1 MSFEQATPKKKRFKV
16 LFWGPPGCYKT
27 RTILRLG
34 HIAEPAVP
42 VLAMVDMEFGSDHYA
57 DEFNFIVNQELDP
70 NIIDA
75 DIKKLVAAP
84 GNTKIIGI
92 DGWSVYHDQVK
103 NKFLD
108 LFLKREIR
116 SPGHKEEYYTLQ
128 PRDYDPINRQVHRLV
143 RLLLK
148 SDMHVLATCQ
158 QKDKWE
164 GMKVTGVDMD
174 GPKRISYYFDTIIE
188 IQEAKSGQWKAFVRG
203 KDRSG
208 VFKVNEEIPW
218 GNDKEAADFLES
230 KWGNLTVGPG
240 ASPLIIQDEI
250 IDTTSVNIPDP
261 PDPVKEAATKAA
273 AATESTNDLL
283 WAISNLKKELKIP
296 TEEWLRLLIPFGVP
310 SAKVLTE
317 LQLVD
322 LKHKLEA
329 MRPTQAA
336 QAA

>member
-1 MSFEQATPKKKRFKV
+1 MSFERATSKKKRYKV
-16 LFWGPPGCYKT
+16 LFWGPEGCYKT

-34 HIAEPAVP
+34 NVGKSSPP
-42 VLAMVDMEFGSDHYA
+42 VLSMVDMEFGSDHFA
-57 DEFNFIVNQELDP
+57 DEFNFDVNQEIDP
-70 NIIDA
+70 DVVDSDVRTLLMN
-75 DIKKLVAAP
+75 P
-84 GNTKIIGI
+84 GNTKIIGF
-92 DGWSVYHDQVK
+92 DGWSIYHDQVK

-116 SPGHKEEYYTLQ
+116 SAGHKEEYYTLQ

-164 GMKVTGVDMD
+164 GMKVTGTEADS
-174 GPKRISYYFDTIIE
+174 PKRLAYYFDTIIE
-188 IQEAKSGQWKAFVRG
+188 IQEDKAKRWKAFIRR

-208 VFKVNEEIPW
+208 VFQPNDEIPW
-218 GNDKEAADFLES
+218 GNDKEAAAFLMS
-230 KWGNLTVGPG
+230 KWGDLTLGPG
-240 ASPLIIQDEI
+240 ASPLVIEDELI
-250 IDTTSVNIPDP
+250 NTTTVNVTDP
-261 PDPVKEAATKAA
+261 AQEAAAKAA
-273 AATESTNDLL
+273 VTAEDSKALL
-283 WAISNLKKELKIP
+283 WKISDLKKALQIP
-296 TEEWLRLLIPFGVP
+296 MKKWAEMLLPFGVTT
-310 SAKVLTE
+310 ATALNE

>member
-1 MSFEQATPKKKRFKV
+1 MAFIQATGRKKKFKV

-34 HIAEPAVP
+34 YVARPSSP
-42 VLAMVDMEFGSDHYA
+42 VLSMVDMEFGSDHYA
-57 DEFNFIVNQELDP
+57 DEFNFAVNQEIDP
-70 NIIDA
+70 DIIDA
-75 DIKKLVAAP
+75 DIKKLVSAP
-84 GNTKIIGI
+84 GDMKIIGI
-92 DGWSVYHDQVK
+92 DGWSIYHDQVK

-108 LFLKREIR
+108 FFLKREIR
-116 SPGHKEEYYTLQ
+116 SAGHKQDYYTLQ

-164 GMKVTGVDMD
+164 NMKVTGVDMD
-174 GPKRISYYFDTIIE
+174 GPKRISYYFDTVIE

-208 VFKVNEEIPW
+208 VFKPNDEIPW
-218 GNDKEAADFLES
+218 GSDEEAANFLMS
-230 KWGNLTVGPG
+230 KWGSLTLGPG
-240 ASPLIIQDEI
+240 ASPLVIQDEF
-250 IDTTSVNIPDP
+250 IDTTTIDITDP
-261 PDPVKEAATKAA
+261 AEEAATKVENAA
-273 AATESTNDLL
+273 DSINDLL
-283 WAISNLKKELKIP
+283 WTISSLKKELKIQADQ
-296 TEEWLRLLIPFGVP
+296 WGALLAPFAVTTATALNEG
-310 SAKVLTE
+310 
-317 LQLVD
+317 QLID

-329 MRPTQAA
+329 MRPIQAA